1 MMKNNLSFEKELEQS
16 KVENL
21 STVTTGSITPPSL
34 DIYSLLFNLYFKLL
48 QEPVPI
54 TSIPY
59 LYKKTDKKVISLY
72 HPGSSSQ
79 QSSFEE
85 ESDFITT
92 FKSLNSDSSLIKKD
106 LIDNED
112 KIASL
117 FNCGFDSFYL
127 YANSLD
133 LARLQYFIEI
143 AREYKTEAIVLI
155 TNLEEASTVLS
166 TDAKIVGVTDR
177 DYLNQKLPRSSS
189 KRSLFEF
196 LIDAKPALVLVHD
209 VDL

>member
-1 MMKNNLSFEKELEQS
+1 MKNNLSFEKELEQS
-16 KVENL
+16 RVESL
-21 STVTTGSITPPSL
+21 STITTGSTTPSSL

-54 TSIPY
+54 ISIPY

-72 HPGSSSQ
+72 QANPSIQ
-79 QSSFEE
+79 QNNIEE

-92 FKSLNSDSSLIKKD
+92 FKSLNSTSTLIKKD

-112 KIASL
+112 KIVSL

-133 LARLQYFIEI
+133 IARLQYYIEI

-155 TNLEEASTVLS
+155 ANLDEAKLVLS

-177 DYLNQKLPRSSS
+177 NYFNQKLPNVSS

-196 LIDAKPALVLVHD
+196 LIDTKPELVLVHD